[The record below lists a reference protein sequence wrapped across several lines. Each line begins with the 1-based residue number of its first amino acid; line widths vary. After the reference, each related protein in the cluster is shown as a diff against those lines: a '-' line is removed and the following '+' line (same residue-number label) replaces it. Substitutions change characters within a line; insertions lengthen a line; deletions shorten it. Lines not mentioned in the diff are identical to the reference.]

1 LLASVPSCRRSYQL
15 LGPSNSCVS
24 WL

>member
-1 LLASVPSCRRSYQL
+1 LLALVPSCRRSYQL
-15 LGPSNSCVS
+15 SGPSNSCVS